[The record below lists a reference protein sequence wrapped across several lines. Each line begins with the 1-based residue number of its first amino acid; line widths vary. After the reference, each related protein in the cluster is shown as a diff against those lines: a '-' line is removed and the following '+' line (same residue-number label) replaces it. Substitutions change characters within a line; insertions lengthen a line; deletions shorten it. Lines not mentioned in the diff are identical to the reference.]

1 MNIED
6 HVMFTARHGKWEVG
20 EKLVVMHDENIARF
34 LARISNTVND
44 KIGEYL
50 IDIMNVPALIS
61 LAEDIATKDLKE
73 VFKTLKSPGLSRKA
87 GALVFEKDK
96 KAKKLVV
103 DVAKAFL
110 IRETLSRTDLRV
122 NYPEEP
128 IKELQVVLPFREEHI
143 NFTAKH
149 VKEGEKWIV
158 VKRIM
163 IDEKVQ
169 MADIARILASINE
182 TATLKIAH
190 YADINTKGIKEYFKG
205 ITKKTKGDALGIA
218 VEKLLHFDPG
228 SYALEGFEEY
238 ARVYALR
245 ILLENLGMKLDIPA
259 KSLEKY
265 MEKKG

>member
-1 MNIED
+1 MRIED
-6 HVMFTARHGKWEVG
+6 HVMFTAKHGKWEVG

-34 LARISNTVND
+34 LARVSNTVND
-44 KIGEYL
+44 KIGEYFVE
-50 IDIMNVPALIS
+50 IMNVPALLT

-73 VFKTLKSPGLSRKA
+73 VFKTLKSPGLSRKV
-87 GALVFEKDK
+87 GNLVFEKDK

-103 DVAKAFL
+103 DAAKAFL
-110 IRETLSRTDLRV
+110 IRETLAKTPLRV
-122 NYPEEP
+122 SYPEEP
-128 IKELQVVLPFREEHI
+128 IKELQVMLPFRDEHI

-149 VKEGEKWIV
+149 VRDHEKWIV
-158 VKRIM
+158 VKRLM

-169 MADIARILASINE
+169 MADVARILASINE

-190 YADINTKGIKEYFKG
+190 YAGIDTEGIGEYFKG

-218 VEKLLHFDPG
+218 VEKLLHFNPG
-228 SYALEGFEEY
+228 SYAPKGFEEY

-245 ILLENLGMKLDIPA
+245 ILLEKLGMKLDVPA

-265 MEKKG
+265 MEKKA